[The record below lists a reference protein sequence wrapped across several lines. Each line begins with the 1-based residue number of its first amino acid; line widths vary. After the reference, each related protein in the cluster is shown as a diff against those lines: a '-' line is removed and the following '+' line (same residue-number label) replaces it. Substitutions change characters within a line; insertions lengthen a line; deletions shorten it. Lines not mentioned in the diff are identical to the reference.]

1 LKRAVHTLDST
12 GIGKVLPLARD
23 FYAESGSILS
33 SENNFDDNVWS
44 SAMLKCIESDT
55 IRVLYTTK
63 SGRVDGECVALMTVA
78 LVVSPFDGRIEIHE
92 AMWYVA
98 KGHRSLGHGMTLLRS
113 LDTLAGETG
122 AARIIMTHLENNTGD
137 RLSHILP
144 RFGYKPLEVTYSK
157 EVI

>member
-1 LKRAVHTLDST
+1 MKRAVHTLDST
-12 GIGKVLPLARD
+12 GIGKILPLARS
-23 FYAESGSILS
+23 FYAESSSIFS
-33 SENNFDDNVWS
+33 SENNFDDDLWS
-44 SAMLKCIESDT
+44 ASMSRCIESET
-55 IRVLYTTK
+55 MRVLYTTK

-98 KGHRSLGHGMTLLRS
+98 KGYRSFGHGMTLLRS
-113 LDTLAGETG
+113 LDALAEEIG